1 MSLGYLF
8 VKEVNVKIISEYT
21 MRSATLDVFFRKQE
35 ELEDKK
41 EAPRPRKTVSESI
54 KDLELKAIE
63 ELSKVAL
70 KSREKTTSDR
80 AFLLSVDYDPDTN
93 RAVMKFY
100 DLTAHEAFIVRDNT
114 GHRPYFLSDLPKEE
128 IMRLASTHGLK
139 GSIIDI
145 EEIEKYNPILDETV
159 KLNKIVVKT
168 PQDVGG
174 GGGRKGLRTIIG
186 EDHSW
191 EAHIK
196 YYLCYLYDN
205 KNLWPSAIHSLS
217 DGEIKL
223 RRDEVTL
230 PSKIFEAIDKK
241 FEDLI
246 RKYVPIVMQEIP
258 IVNFLALD
266 IEVDAPPQKL
276 PDFRNPKDR
285 ILAISLVWY
294 NETTRDFEGEVYLLR
309 TSRRGTERNLAG
321 IRLEREDAGRAIGYL
336 EVNNKKVRVYL
347 YTSER
352 LMIIDVFK
360 KLWET
365 PLLVTFNGDN
375 FDLNY
380 LYVRAKQL
388 GIDPKLIPF
397 NIRRTA
403 ELIVAESKPGVH
415 IDLYKYFANGAIKT
429 YVFKDMYETVSL
441 DELAHVLLN
450 ERKLYL
456 EVDFEKM
463 SLEEIAKY
471 NWWDAYLTARLLAF
485 NDWLPWR
492 IMVILSRITRYP
504 LKDISR
510 RGVSS
515 WISNWFYSEM
525 RDRDWLIPN
534 EKDFEIKKSSMNL
547 APRPSPII
555 KGKKYRGAVVFQ
567 PKAGIWFNVYVLD
580 FASIYP
586 TIIKVHNI
594 SFETVLC
601 PHIECQ
607 KNKVV
612 DLNYWVCT
620 KRSGLTSLLVG
631 FIRDLRVNYYK
642 KIAKKEKNP
651 TLRALYSAIQ
661 SALKVLINASYG
673 VFGAENFSLYFLPV
687 AESITAIGRHKIL
700 AVAEKAKEM
709 NLDVIYGDTDSIFIY
724 NPPEES
730 IEKLIEWASKELK
743 VDLEVDKRYVFV
755 AFSGRKKNYFGLLI
769 DGSLDIKGLLGK
781 KRNTPEFLKREFA
794 NVLEILRNVR
804 SPEDMAEAKKKIG
817 EKIVSIYRKLAK
829 GEYSLEELAFKVM
842 ISKPIEK
849 YVKTTPEHVKA
860 AKKLQKLR
868 TVYPGE
874 IIAYVK
880 CRDGPWPIELLK
892 NDRYWRKKVDLE
904 KYFEYTRSVFD
915 QLLDAL
921 GMKIEELEKKARGIA
936 ELSSFL
942 S

>member
-1 MSLGYLF
+1 MRKTTLDMF
-8 VKEVNVKIISEYT
+8 FAEPKKRISEEKSLVET
-21 MRSATLDVFFRKQE
+21 KSSFSANI
-35 ELEDKK
+35 K
-41 EAPRPRKTVSESI
+41 E
-54 KDLELKAIE
+54 LELKAIE
-63 ELSKVAL
+63 ELSRIAYKTREES
-70 KSREKTTSDR
+70 KSEK

-93 RAVMKFY
+93 KAIAKFY
-100 DLTAHEAFIVRDNT
+100 DLKTHDIFIIRDSSN
-114 GHRPYFLSDLPKEE
+114 HHPYFLTDLPKEE
-128 IMRLASTHGLK
+128 IYRLASAHGLK
-139 GSIIDI
+139 GSILSIK
-145 EEIEKYNPILDETV
+145 EVEKYNPILDKPI
-159 KLNKIVVKT
+159 KLNKIIVKT

-174 GGGRKGLRTIIG
+174 GGGRRGLRSVIG
-186 EDHSW
+186 ENHAW

-205 KNLWPSAIHSLS
+205 TNLWPSAIHIVEDNNIRIRKEDAKLS
-217 DGEIKL
+217 PE
-223 RRDEVTL
+223 
-230 PSKIFEAIDKK
+230 IFEVIEKR
-241 FEDLI
+241 FRDLI
-246 RKYVPIVMQEIP
+246 DKYVPIIMQEIP
-258 IVNFLALD
+258 VIRFIALD
-266 IEVDAPPQKL
+266 IEVEAPPNKL

-294 NETTRDFEGEVYLLR
+294 DEKSGGFCGEIHILGVSKKGVQRDLTGIEIEEEDIGVI
-309 TSRRGTERNLAG
+309 RGYINING
-321 IRLEREDAGRAIGYL
+321 
-336 EVNNKKVRVYL
+336 KKVRVYV
-347 YTSER
+347 YKSEK
-352 LMIIDVFK
+352 LMIIEVFK

-365 PLLVTFNGDN
+365 PLLITFNGDN

-388 GIDPKLIPF
+388 GIDTKLIPF
-397 NIRRTA
+397 TVRRTA
-403 ELIVAESKPGVH
+403 EVVIAESKPGVH
-415 IDLYKYFANGAIKT
+415 IDLYKYFSNAAIKT
-429 YVFKDMYETVSL
+429 YVFKDAYETVSL

-463 SLEEIAKY
+463 TLEEIARY

-510 RGVSS
+510 RGVSG
-515 WISNWFYSEM
+515 WISNWFYSEI
-525 RDRDWLIPN
+525 RERGWLIPN
-534 EKDFEIKKSSMNL
+534 EKDFETKKEFMNL
-547 APRPSPII
+547 APRPGPII
-555 KGKKYRGAVVFQ
+555 KGKKYRGAIVFQ

-601 PHIECQ
+601 PHKECQ

-612 DLNYWVCT
+612 DLDYWICT
-620 KRSGLTSLLVG
+620 KRDGLTSLLVG

-642 KIAKKEKNP
+642 RIAKKETNP
-651 TLRALYSAIQ
+651 SLKALYSAIQ

-687 AESITAIGRHKIL
+687 AESITAIGRYKIL

-730 IEKLIEWASKELK
+730 IDKLIEWANRELK
-743 VDLEVDKRYVFV
+743 VDLEVDKKYVFV
-755 AFSGRKKNYFGLLI
+755 AFSGRKKNYFGLLT

-781 KRNTPEFLKREFA
+781 KRNTPEFLKKEFA
-794 NVLEILRNVR
+794 SVLEILRNVKT
-804 SPEDMAEAKKKIG
+804 PEDMIEAKRKIG
-817 EKIVSIYRKLAK
+817 EKIITIYRKLTN
-829 GEYSLEELAFKVM
+829 GEYDLEELAFRVM

-860 AKKLQKLR
+860 AKKLRRQ
-868 TVYPGE
+868 VYPGE

-880 CRDGPWPIELLK
+880 CRDGPWPVELLK
-892 NDRYWRKKVDLE
+892 RDKYWKKKIDLE
-904 KYFEYTRSVFD
+904 KYYEFTRSVFD

-921 GMKIEELEKKARGIA
+921 GMRIEELEKKARGIA